1 MGKRI
6 IFTEDGSKVGAEIE
20 IFITVDGNIAFSIRY
35 SDDSDAEVRCIELSR
50 NDFDEMITRA
60 SEELNRYYGDGK

>member
-20 IFITVDGNIAFSIRY
+20 TFVTVDGNIAFNIRY
-35 SDDSDAEVRCIELSR
+35 SDDCDAEVRCIELSR
-50 NDFDEMITRA
+50 NDFDEMITLA
-60 SEELNRYYGDGK
+60 SEELNRYFEDGK